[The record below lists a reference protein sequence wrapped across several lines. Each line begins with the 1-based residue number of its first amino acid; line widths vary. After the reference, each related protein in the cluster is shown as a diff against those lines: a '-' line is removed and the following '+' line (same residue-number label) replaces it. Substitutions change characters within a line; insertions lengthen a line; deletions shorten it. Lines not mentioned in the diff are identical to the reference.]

1 MTRITVHLMKVLH
14 YRIGVKTIPK
24 RPTFRKQ
31 TLDKKLSL
39 RSDTFKSI
47 FIAKNTCICITHIVY
62 LLSMYSHMHNT
73 YCLFDFHFYL
83 QIFTGDC
90 FSILLE
96 LSVVFGPV
104 WKSSDTPGIK
114 ASWRRRNDISLYVPT
129 TSQVRPKWNPQRLL
143 DGTSPKRLSGT
154 SPPCL
159 IGTS

>member
-1 MTRITVHLMKVLH
+1 MYFSLQADDWNYVAPDEGLALQDWLKNNTTKINIH
-14 YRIGVKTIPK
+14 
-24 RPTFRKQ
+24 KQ
-31 TLDKKLSL
+31 PLDKKLSL

-96 LSVVFGPV
+96 LSMVFGPV
-104 WKSSDTPGIK
+104 RKSSDTPGIK

-129 TSQVRPKWNPQRLL
+129 TSQVRPK
-143 DGTSPKRLSGT
+143 
-154 SPPCL
+154 
-159 IGTS
+159 